1 MLTQSKVTV
10 NLVILL
16 QKDIMTWLRL
26 IGLEQYIPEFLDG
39 GFDDMDFLQDM
50 TLEDLVAIGV
60 KKPGHQRKIWMAVQA
75 LKEADENENVLES
88 VEKELTPQER
98 KGYLE
103 TCLDGED
110 SGVSTDE
117 VEPSEL
123 ISESARTQENQ
134 MEFSRSAIVPNE
146 RVNEEPFVED
156 SSSAESEIPEATTQ
170 LVHTEKTPHESGEQ
184 DQRKNAS
191 QHDLHSEVPQT
202 DGDEVHPSANRLD
215 PQEKDNH
222 ENKVDTSLGLHTDTS
237 VLTSANEDDEP
248 PPRPPPPVE
257 DIDLTCHVANPNRTE
272 IDFNG
277 PGMAAVKDMVSKEN
291 DRIRTSSLDSTFQR
305 PKKPAPPLPVKP
317 KSFKKGPPPKVPP
330 KPRKAASFTAGYSE
344 RSSGEESC
352 GDRSPTKSLSPV
364 DGKCLF
370 LEKNNET
377 VIV

>member
-1 MLTQSKVTV
+1 
-10 NLVILL
+10 
-16 QKDIMTWLRL
+16 MTWLRL

-88 VEKELTPQER
+88 VEEELTPQER

-134 MEFSRSAIVPNE
+134 MEFSRSALAPRE
-146 RVNEEPFVED
+146 KVNEEPFVED

-170 LVHTEKTPHESGEQ
+170 RVFKEEIPYENGEQ
-184 DQRKNAS
+184 GQQKTSGLRDHQ
-191 QHDLHSEVPQT
+191 SEVPRT
-202 DGDEVHPSANRLD
+202 DGDGVNLSANRLD
-215 PQEKDNH
+215 PREKDNH
-222 ENKVDTSLGLHTDTS
+222 EKEVDPSLRLRGENSALS
-237 VLTSANEDDEP
+237 PANEDDEL
-248 PPRPPPPVE
+248 PPRPPPPLE
-257 DIDLTCHVANPNRTE
+257 DIDLPRHVANPNQNE
-272 IDFNG
+272 VDFNG
-277 PGMAAVKDMVSKEN
+277 PGMAVKDLVSKEN
-291 DRIRTSSLDSTFQR
+291 GRIRTSSLDSTFQR
-305 PKKPAPPLPVKP
+305 PTKPPPPAVKP

-344 RSSGEESC
+344 RSSGEESS
-352 GDRSPTKSLSPV
+352 GDKSPTKSLSPV
-364 DGKCLF
+364 DSKCLF
-370 LEKNNET
+370 LKKKKQNNET
-377 VIV
+377 VIVKPAT